1 MYNNQIFYVV
11 TEANVL
17 SNDTIGTQTYTYVP
31 NYANPDLTKQQA
43 EDAAK
48 ADAQNKLYRLWA
60 YGAKPDEGETRQLF
74 SASMTEY
81 RGNQIIML
89 ESKVFDYR
97 QPEPAP
103 EPEPEPEES

>member
-1 MYNNQIFYVV
+1 MYNTEKFYLV

-17 SNDTIGTQTYTYVP
+17 SNDTIGTQVYAYVGE
-31 NYANPDLTKQQA
+31 N
-43 EDAAK
+43 AK

-60 YGAKPDEGETRQLF
+60 YGAKPDEGENRQLL

-81 RGNQIIML
+81 TGNKAILL

-97 QPEPAP
+97 QPEP
-103 EPEPEPEES
+103 EPNEE

>member
-1 MYNNQIFYVV
+1 MYNTEKFYLV

-17 SNDTIGTQTYTYVP
+17 ANDTIGTQTYAYTGE
-31 NYANPDLTKQQA
+31 NAQS
-43 EDAAK
+43 E
-48 ADAQNKLYRLWA
+48 AQNKLYRLWA

-81 RGNQIIML
+81 SGSKAILL

-97 QPEPAP
+97 
-103 EPEPEPEES
+103 EPEPEPVPPNEEE

>member
-1 MYNNQIFYVV
+1 MYNNQKFYLV

-17 SNDTIGTQTYTYVP
+17 ANDTIGTQVYAYTGD
-31 NYANPDLTKQQA
+31 N
-43 EDAAK
+43 AK
-48 ADAQNKLYRLWA
+48 SDAQNKLYRLWA

-81 RGNQIIML
+81 RGGKAILL

-97 QPEPAP
+97 EPAP
-103 EPEPEPEES
+103 EPEPEE